1 MKVVS
6 PIEMSR
12 IEKLAYKDGVSEEQ
26 FMNHA
31 GAAIA
36 KYIEELPNKPKITL
50 LCGSGNNGGD
60 GYVAGKLLAHKGYK
74 VQAFGATP
82 ISALCKLQAKR
93 FGKID
98 PLETATFDEGIIIDA
113 LFGTGYHGD
122 VKEPF
127 KGVIDKANSSQLPI
141 FAIDIPSAGL
151 IHATE
156 TLCLGL
162 PKTSLFECWENVG
175 HLSIH
180 DFGLQDEYIE
190 LAEEEFDLI
199 TEIELPPIKRT
210 RHKYEAGYVV
220 GVGGSPGMP
229 GAAILSSYATLK
241 AGAGIVRLFH
251 PAGMEA
257 EFAGAPPEIIR
268 SGYQDSKPILEAM
281 EKASAVFIGPGFGLN
296 RVDLLK
302 ELLQTKTPCVIDAE
316 ALTLVGEQNLQVPKG
331 AILTP
336 HAGELKRLLKEG
348 ETPQQYADTNK
359 VILVLK
365 GAPTYIF
372 SPNRTPFI
380 MAHGDPG
387 MATAGSGDVLTG
399 IIAGILAQT
408 KDPLVSAKVGT
419 YIHGIAG
426 EIAVQQLTS
435 YCLVASDITA
445 ALPAAYALCQST
457 K

>member
-12 IEKLAYKDGVSEEQ
+12 VEKLAYEDGVSEEQ
-26 FMNHA
+26 FMNDA

-36 KYIEELPNKPKITL
+36 KYIQELPNKPKITL
-50 LCGSGNNGGD
+50 LSGSGNNGGD
-60 GYVAGKLLAHKGYK
+60 GYVAGKLLAHQGYK
-74 VQAFGATP
+74 VEAFGATP
-82 ISALCKLQAKR
+82 VSALCKLQAKR
-93 FGKID
+93 FGKIH
-98 PLETATFDEGIIIDA
+98 PLETAAFDEGIIIDA

-127 KGVIDKANSSQLPI
+127 KSVIEKANSSGLPI

-190 LAEEEFDLI
+190 LADEAFDLI
-199 TEIELPPIKRT
+199 TEIELPQIKRT

-220 GVGGSPGMP
+220 AVAGSPGMA

-251 PAGMEA
+251 PFGMEA
-257 EFAGAPPEIIR
+257 ELAGAPPEIIR
-268 SGYQDSKPILEAM
+268 SSYRDSKPILEAM
-281 EKASAVFIGPGFGLN
+281 QKAAAVFIGPGFGLDK
-296 RVDLLK
+296 VDLLK
-302 ELLQTKTPCVIDAE
+302 ELLETKTPSVIDAE
-316 ALTLVGEQNLQVPKG
+316 ALTLIGEQQLQVPAG

-336 HAGELKRLLKEG
+336 HRGELKRLLKEG
-348 ETPQQYADTNK
+348 ETPQQYADKNK

-372 SPNRTPFI
+372 SSNRTPFI
-380 MAHGDPG
+380 MARGDPG

-399 IIAGILAQT
+399 IIAAFLAQT
-408 KDPLVSAKVGT
+408 KDPLLSAKLGT
-419 YIHGIAG
+419 YIHGLAG
-426 EIAVQQLTS
+426 EIAAEHLTS
-435 YCLVASDITA
+435 YCVVASDITA
-445 ALPAAYALCQST
+445 ALPEAYALCQ
-457 K
+457 